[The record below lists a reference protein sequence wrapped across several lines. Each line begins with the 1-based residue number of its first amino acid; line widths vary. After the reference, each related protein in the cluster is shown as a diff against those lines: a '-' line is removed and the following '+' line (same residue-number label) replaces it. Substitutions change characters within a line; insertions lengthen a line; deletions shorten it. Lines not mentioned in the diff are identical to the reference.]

1 MKLYELFDVVDDSTT
16 LYITNYGDL
25 IATYDG
31 RNSIDERLNSWDVV
45 SVDPIDSHSL
55 EIGVIA

>member
-1 MKLYELFDVVDDSTT
+1 MKLYELFDVVDENTN
-16 LYITNYGDL
+16 LYITNHGEL
-25 IATYDG
+25 IATYNG

-55 EIGVIA
+55 KIGVIA